1 MLVTV
6 GYILFFVLIF
16 YFLLIRPQQKQ
27 KKQKEQMLSQ
37 LNVGDRILTIGGMIA
52 TISKIKDD
60 TVKVR
65 LADNVEVEMLKSAIA
80 GQRNNSEG

>member
-1 MLVTV
+1 
-6 GYILFFVLIF
+6 
-16 YFLLIRPQQKQ
+16 
-27 KKQKEQMLSQ
+27 MLSQ

-52 TISKIKDD
+52 TISKLKDD

-80 GQRNNSEG
+80 GQRNNNSGD